1 MLLVVVVSSFVVV
14 VDIFDVVVGNFVVVE
29 LGGFGVIDDEIVVAV
44 GIVVI
49 CLLIELS
56 VCVVLDKIEALVEAI
71 VVVAV
76 GVLVIVEVDCVLL
89 Y

>member
-1 MLLVVVVSSFVVV
+1 M
-14 VDIFDVVVGNFVVVE
+14 VVGNFVVVE

-56 VCVVLDKIEALVEAI
+56 VCVVLDKIEALVEEI

-76 GVLVIVEVDCVLL
+76 EVLVIVGVDCVLL